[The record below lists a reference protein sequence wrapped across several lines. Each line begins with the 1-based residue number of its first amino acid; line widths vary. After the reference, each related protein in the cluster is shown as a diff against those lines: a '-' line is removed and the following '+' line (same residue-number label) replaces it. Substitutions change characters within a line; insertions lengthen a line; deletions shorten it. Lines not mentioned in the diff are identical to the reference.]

1 MLVLTFLALLVWP
14 LLIAG
19 GALLGVAFVFIALPA
34 GFPLALALLYF
45 YSYMFQNDTYTKF
58 LLVFY
63 KLGLKNGRRP
73 TARADMVPSMLKPKK
88 TLTKKY
94 VEYALNIAV
103 PIGSEEDF
111 YTPSD
116 SFGLRL
122 ATWIEENAHKLPF
135 RHHDAEFAP
144 DEDPVAYVMQFV
156 GDVYPKV
163 VEEWREKCSDEAMTQ
178 MAFFGL
184 GAHRLEAL
192 TEKDGTRCIVVKTN
206 QLSQLPVRDG
216 FEHYGGDAY
225 FNFDTWRVEKIVI
238 QNQGN
243 LFDEEFTT
251 VRPGDEGWTYAK
263 FRWRSSLFT
272 LVTLVDHLYGVHLQV
287 ANAVAI
293 ASREQLSPG
302 NPLRRFLTPFTF
314 RTITINNNARNNL
327 VNPKSMGPRCFSLT
341 DRGVDMAFAAA
352 PSLLPSGLAEAKK
365 YSDDPCKYYR
375 ALLDRG
381 WFIENVVKP
390 QLGGKLTPYYEQALG
405 YWNATRQFVEGYM
418 RSYWSGPAAL
428 SKDLEVFRFTMQTLS
443 LLETVTVNK
452 LASAENM
459 CPEHGSRYRDPE
471 LMWEVLINLLARYID
486 VVTANHEQVGN
497 VQIYAQDSSFC
508 AFSWKKGKLAA
519 TKQAAVCA
527 AVLMS
532 FTSTPMPSLMKKS
545 EQDDWSFL
553 FVDKWTSA
561 NVKNSKEK
569 AVNAYNEFQ
578 EELVKLSKAADAYNE
593 AALAEHAQFPYNFGI
608 WSQNPKYLES
618 SVSV

>member
-45 YSYMFQNDTYTKF
+45 YSYMYERGPRAHLVVVDADPAHFPTGPLPRRFQNDTYTKF

-418 RSYWSGPAAL
+418 RSYWCARTWHRTSRSTAPIAQHA
-428 SKDLEVFRFTMQTLS
+428 RFWCPMQVGARRPFQGFGGVPLHD
-443 LLETVTVNK
+443 
-452 LASAENM
+452 A
-459 CPEHGSRYRDPE
+459 DPE
-471 LMWEVLINLLARYID
+471 PAR
-486 VVTANHEQVGN
+486 NGHSQ
-497 VQIYAQDSSFC
+497 
-508 AFSWKKGKLAA
+508 
-519 TKQAAVCA
+519 QAR
-527 AVLMS
+527 LRR
-532 FTSTPMPSLMKKS
+532 
-545 EQDDWSFL
+545 
-553 FVDKWTSA
+553 
-561 NVKNSKEK
+561 
-569 AVNAYNEFQ
+569 
-578 EELVKLSKAADAYNE
+578 
-593 AALAEHAQFPYNFGI
+593 EHVPRA
-608 WSQNPKYLES
+608 WLK
-618 SVSV
+618 V